1 MFQLINLLIDCL
13 KFGTLT
19 QQSDK
24 FMPENIGGNSSRKNF
39 TRLQMD
45 TEATVI
51 GNCNLLIDP
60 ITKRSVLDSS
70 ACCALYPGFT
80 ELIAQ

>member
-1 MFQLINLLIDCL
+1 MFQPINLLVDCL

-24 FMPENIGGNSSRKNF
+24 FMPESIGGNSSWEKF
-39 TRLQMD
+39 TRLQMG

-51 GNCNLLIDP
+51 LG
-60 ITKRSVLDSS
+60 VL
-70 ACCALYPGFT
+70 
-80 ELIAQ
+80 